1 MEIIEETIQETSVQV
16 IHILKAIHW
25 QKFHDLC
32 LSIGNELNDH
42 QWRFLKAVF
51 LENAVAVFSNNMLT
65 YVGDKEKGCDFKI
78 TSLDNLK
85 IEMKYIEGCLFTM
98 KNKKLTLRDK
108 TKQIT
113 LLNSKGTNTHSKLPE
128 HYADYL
134 LIVEMNAAAL
144 ILKENLHQYVT
155 SNGDS
160 LSATI
165 PTDKLHIIYQPDD
178 IIIMTEKKN
187 LHIKETFMNT
197 IIRIIQLFE

>member
-1 MEIIEETIQETSVQV
+1 METIEETYNKLFQV
-16 IHILKAIHW
+16 IDILKSIHW
-25 QKFHDLC
+25 QKVHELC
-32 LSIGNELNDH
+32 VSIGNELNDP

-51 LENAVAVFSNNMLT
+51 LENAVADYSDNMLT

-85 IEMKYIEGCLFTM
+85 IEMKYTQECLFTM

-113 LLNSKGTNTHSKLPE
+113 LLNSRGTNTHLKLPE

-134 LIVEMNAAAL
+134 LIVEMNGAAL
-144 ILKENLHQYVT
+144 ISKEDLQQYV
-155 SNGDS
+155 SVHGDS
-160 LSATI
+160 LTATI
-165 PTDKLHIIYQPDD
+165 PTEQLHIIYQPDD

-187 LHIKETFMNT
+187 LHIKETMMNT
-197 IIRIIQLFE
+197 IIQIIQNNK